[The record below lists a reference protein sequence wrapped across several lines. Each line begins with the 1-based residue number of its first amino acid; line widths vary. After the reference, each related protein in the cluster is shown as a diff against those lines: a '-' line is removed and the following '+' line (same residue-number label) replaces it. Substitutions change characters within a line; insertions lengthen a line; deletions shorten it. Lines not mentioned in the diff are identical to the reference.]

1 MKTDI
6 FKPER
11 YIKREMIFVESA
23 AFLPSILYTMTND
36 SPLGPEPPPMPSTA
50 SHAQTHATQHQ
61 QEPQRERERVSREEA
76 DQRSAGEPAA
86 RPRSSPSTTN
96 PDTPAR
102 PDHPA
107 SRPPACIRYPCP
119 ASQHATR
126 GRQRRKEGEGEER
139 TGKRRAVAPHRPRF
153 SR

>member
-1 MKTDI
+1 MKTGI

-36 SPLGPEPPPMPSTA
+36 SPLGPEPPPMPRRTPPSTSR
-50 SHAQTHATQHQ
+50 SHSGSGRESAERRPTRGAQESQPPARDHRPAPPTPTHPPVQIIQ
-61 QEPQRERERVSREEA
+61 
-76 DQRSAGEPAA
+76 PAA
-86 RPRSSPSTTN
+86 
-96 PDTPAR
+96 
-102 PDHPA
+102 
-107 SRPPACIRYPCP
+107 RPPACIRYPCP

-139 TGKRRAVAPHRPRF
+139 TGKRRAVAPHRPQF